1 MSYKERS
8 VWVSLAIT
16 LYIWWNYFS
25 DIYFAAEQG
34 RLTIDVMQSALIA
47 VVAMTILLEIAHHIV
62 IAIIDNKNAN
72 YDEDERDKQISLL
85 GSRNAYFILSFTI
98 VLAILHLLSP
108 IMNQALVERL
118 SLPQEYVVINIIIL
132 GALFAEVV
140 KFSTQ
145 IFYYRRGF

>member
-8 VWVSLAIT
+8 IWISLAIT

-25 DIYFAAEQG
+25 EIYFAAEKG
-34 RLTIDVMQSALIA
+34 ILTIDIMQSALIS
-47 VVAMTILLEIAHHIV
+47 VVAMTIFLEIAHHIV
-62 IAIIDNKNAN
+62 IAMIDNKNAN

-85 GSRNAYFILSFTI
+85 GSRNAYFILSFTT

-108 IMNQALVERL
+108 FMNQALVERF
-118 SLPQEYVVINIIIL
+118 SLPQEYIVINIIIL